1 MEDGG
6 RAESGMLLSPTMYL
20 LPTQWSRGIFE
31 AFCLI
36 DIALVYFTN
45 PIFIAL
51 YKLPGLID
59 LNKFGAKSSY

>member
-6 RAESGMLLSPTMYL
+6 RAESGMLLSPTMYHY
-20 LPTQWSRGIFE
+20 PHNGAEVFFE

-36 DIALVYFTN
+36 DTALVYLTN

-51 YKLPGLID
+51 YKYVPTWID
-59 LNKFGAKSSY
+59 RSQ